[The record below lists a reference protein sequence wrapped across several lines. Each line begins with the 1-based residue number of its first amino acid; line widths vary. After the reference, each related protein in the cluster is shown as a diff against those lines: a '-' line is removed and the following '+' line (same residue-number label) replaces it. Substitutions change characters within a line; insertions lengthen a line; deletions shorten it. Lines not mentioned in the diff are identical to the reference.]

1 MAPKNPG
8 TIKTEIAKVGCP
20 IEADIA
26 GEILKTSAIA
36 IAADGIAFTPTLR
49 RIDMCAV
56 CAHGNHRE
64 LRIEGGTAYVRCQKF
79 GASFL
84 EP

>member
-1 MAPKNPG
+1 MAPKSPN
-8 TIKTEIAKVGCP
+8 TIKTNINKEGCA

-26 GEILKTSAIA
+26 SELIKTSALA

-49 RIDMCAV
+49 RVDMCAI
-56 CAHGNHRE
+56 CAHGNPRE
-64 LRIEGGTAYVRCQKF
+64 LRIENKIAYVRCQKF